1 MTVSENLRLTEDGRI
16 YRSGRKTYPNGDTYS
31 GEFVDGLREGQG
43 VLTYITGNTY
53 HGQFKANQ
61 FHGLGCMNYGPL
73 IENGKEIC
81 GRVYEGGWEKGLKK
95 GEGVM
100 HTGSGQVYEGSFDAD
115 LYHGHGALR
124 GPGKDVLEGDWK
136 WGRLNGEA
144 DCKYKGGLRYTGW
157 MLNGEFHGKGKFV
170 FGKKGGWYEGHYRLG
185 RQDGMGTRK
194 YSNGNLYEG
203 SFSEGEASGEGT
215 MRYANGDVYVGEW
228 QGGQREGKGVLS
240 LANGDRYEGDFLKG
254 QIHGRGRYMW
264 SDGGHYEASQSAKRY
279 ICTPMKGDYMAT
291 SRGIGHDVRFP
302 LPNSLRHGRGKR
314 VWANG
319 ATYDG
324 RWENDRME
332 GDGVHV
338 CAEGSRYE
346 GQLRANYRHGQG
358 RCQWGNRHDTPF
370 RCPLGYT
377 HAGRGYCVYEGGWK
391 LGHWEGQGKFL
402 CVDDRTAEGTWK
414 KGKMDGWGTSELML
428 AHERGDPRRM
438 FIGGV
443 GGLYRVSRYS
453 GQWSEGVR
461 QASGLGVAE
470 YTNKDRLIGNFVGTQ
485 LDGYGVYSFGA
496 LGKARA
502 AFWRMGNRERWV
514 EDKEVEANGQLAA
527 TALKTIRVTP
537 GALVSGDLGELRE
550 LWRVAS
556 GAGEITLEALAKIRN
571 NWVDLPMNHRLSS
584 YQRRPAVAAA
594 ATAKQ
599 HHQHEQRLEAFEETS
614 IEDTA
619 NSGASCSS
627 ARIGKAASVGS
638 RSKSSGSGQR

>member
-1 MTVSENLRLTEDGRI
+1 
-16 YRSGRKTYPNGDTYS
+16 
-31 GEFVDGLREGQG
+31 
-43 VLTYITGNTY
+43 
-53 HGQFKANQ
+53 
-61 FHGLGCMNYGPL
+61 
-73 IENGKEIC
+73 
-81 GRVYEGGWEKGLKK
+81 
-95 GEGVM
+95 
-100 HTGSGQVYEGSFDAD
+100 
-115 LYHGHGALR
+115 
-124 GPGKDVLEGDWK
+124 
-136 WGRLNGEA
+136 
-144 DCKYKGGLRYTGW
+144 
-157 MLNGEFHGKGKFV
+157 
-170 FGKKGGWYEGHYRLG
+170 
-185 RQDGMGTRK
+185 
-194 YSNGNLYEG
+194 
-203 SFSEGEASGEGT
+203 
-215 MRYANGDVYVGEW
+215 
-228 QGGQREGKGVLS
+228 
-240 LANGDRYEGDFLKG
+240 
-254 QIHGRGRYMW
+254 
-264 SDGGHYEASQSAKRY
+264 
-279 ICTPMKGDYMAT
+279 MKGDYMAT

-302 LPNSLRHGRGKR
+302 LPNGLRHGRGKR

-324 RWENDRME
+324 RWENGRME
-332 GDGVHV
+332 GEGVHV

-443 GGLYRVSRYS
+443 GGLYRVSTYS

-461 QASGLGVAE
+461 QASGLGVAD

-496 LGKARA
+496 SGNARA

-527 TALKTIRVTP
+527 TALKTMRATP
-537 GALVSGDLGELRE
+537 GALVSGNLGELKE

-571 NWVDLPMNHRLSS
+571 NWVDLPMNHRFSS
-584 YQRRPAVAAA
+584 HQRSPAVAAA

-619 NSGASCSS
+619 NSGASCNS
-627 ARIGKAASVGS
+627 ARRAKAASVGS
-638 RSKSSGSGQR
+638 RSESSGSGQR